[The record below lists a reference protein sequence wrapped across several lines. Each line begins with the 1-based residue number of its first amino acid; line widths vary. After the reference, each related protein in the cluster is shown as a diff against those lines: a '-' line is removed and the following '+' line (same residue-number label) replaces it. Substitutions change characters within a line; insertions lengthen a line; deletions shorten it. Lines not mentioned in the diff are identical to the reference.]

1 MPNLL
6 LEVRVSLLDGG
17 EDLLSTDDVGLLG
30 SHRLLLGRGHGLLL
44 LRHHGLLGNHW
55 LLHRWLHWSGL
66 LSIVV
71 VLSLTSL
78 LVWWAVSLGTSLVVG
93 SGLISSVTVV

>member
-6 LEVRVSLLDGG
+6 LEVGVSLLDGWK
-17 EDLLSTDDVGLLG
+17 DLLSTDDVGLLW
-30 SHRLLLGRGHGLLL
+30 SQRLCLGRGHVLLL
-44 LRHHGLLGNHW
+44 LRHHGLGNHW

-93 SGLISSVTVV
+93 SRLISSVTVV